1 LAGLTFIDGTIGK
14 AYMHVEVSSRTI
26 PDDSF
31 SEPIIYRV
39 AVNERKLKDTTS
51 VLKRCNSRCILSY
64 KCPKFDQIYR

>member
-39 AVNERKLKDTTS
+39 AVNERKLKDTVRVNRNSTTLCTY
-51 VLKRCNSRCILSY
+51 VRC
-64 KCPKFDQIYR
+64 